1 MQKPEQTESWLPLNY
16 FPAGMLDFEVP
27 VFGHVEI
34 GANAGAGP
42 EHFEPDVDSLTEGMG
57 LTAASTN
64 GTFSIF
70 HRLP

>member
-1 MQKPEQTESWLPLNY
+1 
-16 FPAGMLDFEVP
+16 MLDFEVP
-27 VFGHVEI
+27 VFGRVEI

-64 GTFSIF
+64 DTFSIF